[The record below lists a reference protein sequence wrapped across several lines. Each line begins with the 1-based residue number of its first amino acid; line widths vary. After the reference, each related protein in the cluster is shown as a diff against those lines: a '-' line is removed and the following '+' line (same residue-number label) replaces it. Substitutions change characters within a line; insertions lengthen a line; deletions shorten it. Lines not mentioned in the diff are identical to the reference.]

1 MIIKDKV
8 KRNFSKGAKTY
19 DKFAVVQRH
28 MAFML
33 ESFIDGSDRKL
44 SILEIGSG
52 TGIFT
57 EHLLEKFP
65 HSKIHLL
72 DISEE
77 MLDYSKI
84 KFKKYKNL
92 EYFLG
97 DAEEHGFNE
106 KYDLIVSNASFQWFN
121 DLEKSLEKLRA
132 FLKDGGEL
140 FFSIFAEGTYTEL
153 RDSFKSVDPEYDFSQ
168 KFKSAE
174 EILSYNEKLEL
185 LEEERYYESYDGIFP
200 FLNAIKNIG
209 ANSAK
214 DKQKLLTK
222 NKLKQIEEI
231 YRSKYSRD
239 ENLIVTNHLLYFR
252 LKNNQ

>member
-28 MAFML
+28 MASML
-33 ESFIDGSDRKL
+33 ESFIGGSDEML

-57 EHLLEKFP
+57 ECLLGKFP
-65 HSKIHLL
+65 NSQIQLL

-77 MLDYSKI
+77 MLDYSRK
-84 KFKKYKNL
+84 KFKKYENL

-97 DAEEHGFNE
+97 DAEEYKFNK

-121 DLEKSLEKLRA
+121 DLEKSLEKLRD
-132 FLKDGGEL
+132 FLKPNGQL
-140 FFSIFAEGTYTEL
+140 IFSIFAEGTYFEL
-153 RDSFKSVDPEYDFSQ
+153 RDSFKNVDPEYDFSQ
-168 KFKSAE
+168 KFKSTAE
-174 EILSYNEKLEL
+174 MLSYSAGLEL
-185 LEEERYYESYDGIFP
+185 LKEENYYEFYDGIFP

-214 DKQKLLTK
+214 DKKKLLTK
-222 NKLKQIEEI
+222 NKLQQIEEI
-231 YRSKYSRD
+231 YRSNYSKD
-239 ENLIVTNHLLYFR
+239 GNLRVTNHLLYFR
-252 LKNNQ
+252 LKNS